1 MQKKIIIFNIDVI
14 EMSLL
19 FGKRGQLLLLDT
31 LLEILL
37 GT

>member
-1 MQKKIIIFNIDVI
+1 MQKKIIILNINVI

>member
-1 MQKKIIIFNIDVI
+1 MQKKFIIFNIDVI

>member
-1 MQKKIIIFNIDVI
+1 MQKIIIFNIDVI